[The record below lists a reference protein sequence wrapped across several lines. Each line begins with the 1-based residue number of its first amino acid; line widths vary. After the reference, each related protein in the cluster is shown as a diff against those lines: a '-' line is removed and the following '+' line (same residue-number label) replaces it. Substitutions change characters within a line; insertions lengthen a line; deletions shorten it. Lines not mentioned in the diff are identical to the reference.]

1 MSEIKRTQLYDVHV
15 AAGVDM
21 VDFGGWEM
29 PIQYPTGIVA
39 EHLYTRRACGLFD
52 VSHMGEFWVKG
63 PNALAFIQSVT
74 SNDASVLPLGKAQ
87 YTCFPNDKGGIVD
100 DLLVYHYEPEKYL
113 LVVNAGNID
122 KDWDWCVSHNTVGA
136 ELENSSD
143 RTAQLAIQG
152 PKAQEVL
159 QRLTPVDLSSIPY
172 YSFVTGEFAGCKNVI
187 ISNTGY
193 TGAGG
198 FELYF
203 YPSDAMTIWNAI
215 FEAGKPEGIK
225 PIGLG
230 ARDTLRLEMGFC
242 LYGNDLDDTTS
253 PIEAGLGWIT
263 KFVEGKNFINRPMLE
278 KQKAEGTTRKL
289 VGFEMIDRGIPRH
302 GYELVNQEGEKIG
315 VVTSGTMS
323 PTRKIGIGMGY
334 VKPEYSKIGT
344 EICIDMRGRKLK
356 AVVVKPP
363 FRK

>member
-1 MSEIKRTQLYDVHV
+1 MKTTPFTEKHIALGAKMHEF
-15 AAGVDM
+15 AGYN
-21 VDFGGWEM
+21 M
-29 PIQYPTGIVA
+29 PIEYSGIID
-39 EHLYTRRACGLFD
+39 EHLTVCNGVGVFD

-63 PNALAFIQSVT
+63 PHALDFLQKVT
-74 SNDASVLPLGKAQ
+74 SNNVAALVPGKIQ
-87 YTCFPNDKGGIVD
+87 YTCFPNEDGGIVD
-100 DLLVYHYEPEKYL
+100 DLLVYQYEPEKYL
-113 LVVNAGNID
+113 LVVNASNIE
-122 KDWDWCVSHNTVGA
+122 KDWNWCISHNTEGA

-143 RTAQLAIQG
+143 NMAQLAVQG
-152 PKAQEVL
+152 PKAIQAL
-159 QRLTPVDLSSIPY
+159 QKLTDINLADIPY
-172 YSFVTGEFAGCKNVI
+172 YTFKVGEFAGEKNVI

-203 YPSDAMTIWNAI
+203 YPDAAMKIWDAV
-215 FEAGKPEGIK
+215 FEAGAEFGIK

-253 PIEAGLGWIT
+253 PIEAELGWIT
-263 KFVEGKNFINRPMLE
+263 KFVDGKNFTNRSMLE
-278 KQKAEGTTRKL
+278 KQKAEGTVRKL

-302 GYELVNQEGEKIG
+302 GYELTTAEGDKIG

-323 PTRKIGIGMGY
+323 PIRKIGIGMGY

>member
-1 MSEIKRTQLYDVHV
+1 MKTTPFTEKHIALGAKMHEF
-15 AAGVDM
+15 AGYN
-21 VDFGGWEM
+21 M
-29 PIQYPTGIVA
+29 PIEYSGIID
-39 EHLYTRRACGLFD
+39 EHLTVCNGVGVFD

-63 PNALAFIQSVT
+63 PHALDFLQKVT
-74 SNDASVLPLGKAQ
+74 SNNVAALVPGKIQ
-87 YTCFPNDKGGIVD
+87 YTCFPNEDGGIVD
-100 DLLVYHYEPEKYL
+100 DLLVYQYEPEKYL
-113 LVVNAGNID
+113 LVVNASNIE
-122 KDWDWCVSHNTVGA
+122 KDWNWFISHNTECA

-143 RTAQLAIQG
+143 NMAQLAVQG
-152 PKAQEVL
+152 PKAIQAL
-159 QRLTPVDLSSIPY
+159 QKLTDINLADIPY
-172 YSFVTGEFAGCKNVI
+172 YTFKVGEFAGEKNVI

-203 YPSDAMTIWNAI
+203 YPDAAMKIWDAV
-215 FEAGKPEGIK
+215 FEAGAEFGIK

-263 KFVEGKNFINRPMLE
+263 KFVDGKNFTNRSMLE
-278 KQKAEGTTRKL
+278 KQKAEGTVRKL

-302 GYELVNQEGEKIG
+302 GYELTTAEGDKIG

-323 PTRKIGIGMGY
+323 PIRKIGIGMGY